1 MEERNQ
7 AQLNA
12 AEIIGMDAHSRKL
25 SLCLAR
31 KEGERYFKVKSI
43 ATTLDAL
50 EATYLKQLPPGVQTV
65 LEASTNSFDIVRRLA
80 AIGRDARVL
89 CSDVL
94 SGLSRQDR
102 INDAIDAEKLALTAL
117 RRGDDLRTVMTPSP
131 RGTEM
136 RETYFAYRDAKKDA
150 TRAANRLWSFCSR
163 HGLDVDKRMGKK
175 RCEAILAEGEKR
187 GWSPLLLARAQGLAD
202 DWKHAAE
209 RCDQRERAID
219 LEVWNSPDMTRLQ
232 QVQGVRSITA
242 FALVAFV
249 EDIRRFANP
258 KKLVSYIGLNPYV
271 NDSGDDF
278 SRRKVSPF
286 GRADLKT
293 LFVEAAQSSMRSD
306 TPLTRWA
313 KRLLARGKPWNAVMA
328 AVARKLVTYCWHAL
342 MGHPLPSRESQ
353 SRTARKLTRLATRV
367 GKDVRT
373 AAGHS
378 SVAAYVAATCSSLY
392 GHLPQKAEKE
402 AQNSKKLPVA
412 S

>member
-1 MEERNQ
+1 
-7 AQLNA
+7 
-12 AEIIGMDAHSRKL
+12 MDAHSRKL

-31 KEGERYFKVKSI
+31 KEGGCYFKVKSI
-43 ATTLDAL
+43 STTLDAL
-50 EATYLKQLPPGVQTV
+50 ETTYLKQLPPGAQTV

-94 SGLSRQDR
+94 AGLSRQDR
-102 INDAIDAEKLALTAL
+102 VNDRIDAEKLALTAL
-117 RRGDDLRTVMTPSP
+117 RRGGDLRTVMTPSP

-136 RETYFAYRDAKKDA
+136 RETYFAYRDARKDA

-175 RCEAILAEGEKR
+175 RCAEILAEGKKR
-187 GWSPLLLARAQGLAD
+187 GWSPMLLARAQGLAD
-202 DWKHAAE
+202 DWTHAAE

-219 LEVWNSPDMTRLQ
+219 LEVWNNPGMTRLQ

-293 LFVEAAQSSMRSD
+293 LFIEAAQSAMRSD

-313 KRLLARGKPWNAVMA
+313 KRLLARGKTWNAVIA
-328 AVARKLVTYCWHAL
+328 AVARKLVAYCWHAL
-342 MGHPLPSRESQ
+342 MDHPLPSRESE
-353 SRTARKLTRLATRV
+353 SRAARKLSRLAMRV
-367 GKDVRT
+367 GKDIREANGYAT
-373 AAGHS
+373 
-378 SVAAYVAATCSSLY
+378 VANYVTATCSVLY
-392 GHLPQKAEKE
+392 GHLPPKEGKE
-402 AQNSKKLPVA
+402 AENGKKLPVA

>member
-1 MEERNQ
+1 
-7 AQLNA
+7 
-12 AEIIGMDAHSRKL
+12 
-25 SLCLAR
+25 
-31 KEGERYFKVKSI
+31 
-43 ATTLDAL
+43 
-50 EATYLKQLPPGVQTV
+50 
-65 LEASTNSFDIVRRLA
+65 
-80 AIGRDARVL
+80 
-89 CSDVL
+89 
-94 SGLSRQDR
+94 
-102 INDAIDAEKLALTAL
+102 
-117 RRGDDLRTVMTPSP
+117 
-131 RGTEM
+131 
-136 RETYFAYRDAKKDA
+136 
-150 TRAANRLWSFCSR
+150 
-163 HGLDVDKRMGKK
+163 
-175 RCEAILAEGEKR
+175 
-187 GWSPLLLARAQGLAD
+187 
-202 DWKHAAE
+202 
-209 RCDQRERAID
+209 
-219 LEVWNSPDMTRLQ
+219 MTRLQ